1 MRAGTVFSGIAAGLV
16 WGIAA
21 QAAGAAETPPPRV
34 PVDSVKMVREAAP
47 KRYVGSVESIRHV
60 DIMPRI
66 TGDLRKVHF
75 REGEMVRQGELLYEL
90 EDTTYKAAVD
100 KLKAQKEALGAAR
113 LYAAAEYKRNSTLLE
128 SNAVAVAAYDKA
140 QLEIDSARANLKE
153 LDAAL
158 ADAENTLSYTR
169 IHAPISGRIGK
180 SAFTEGNLITPQG
193 GKLTDIEM
201 VAPIYVRFSLSER
214 VFRRDFGGREGIRE
228 RAKVRIRL
236 ADNTLY
242 PESAR
247 VTLVDNKVN
256 ATTNTVTVWATFANR
271 DGRLMPGGF
280 VTVLVSAAAD
290 RELPAVVP
298 SALLLENDGCYLYV
312 LDAENR
318 AVRRKV
324 ETGGVAEGLQILRSG
339 LDGSETILIDGTHKI
354 RPGMTVTPVPAATP
368 AAR

>member
-153 LDAAL
+153 LDA
-158 ADAENTLSYTR
+158 
-169 IHAPISGRIGK
+169 
-180 SAFTEGNLITPQG
+180 
-193 GKLTDIEM
+193 
-201 VAPIYVRFSLSER
+201 
-214 VFRRDFGGREGIRE
+214 
-228 RAKVRIRL
+228 
-236 ADNTLY
+236 
-242 PESAR
+242 
-247 VTLVDNKVN
+247 
-256 ATTNTVTVWATFANR
+256 
-271 DGRLMPGGF
+271 
-280 VTVLVSAAAD
+280 
-290 RELPAVVP
+290 
-298 SALLLENDGCYLYV
+298 
-312 LDAENR
+312 ENR

-324 ETGGVAEGLQILRSG
+324 ETGGVAEGLQIIRSG